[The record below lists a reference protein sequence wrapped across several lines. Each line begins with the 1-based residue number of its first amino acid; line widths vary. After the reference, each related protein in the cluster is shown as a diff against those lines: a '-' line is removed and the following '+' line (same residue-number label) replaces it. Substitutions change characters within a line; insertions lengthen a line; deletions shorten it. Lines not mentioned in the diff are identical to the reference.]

1 MKRTLLVAAL
11 LAAAGVANASDVS
24 FITSSS
30 TARTETF
37 NNITGLPNMAPGTM
51 VDLGALWANKAGT
64 ITFTYLGQESGY
76 SDSFHLVLNGTNL
89 YESDAVGTSVSAWV
103 AGPGLVDFKF
113 EGISGKFAKNGG
125 DLVNGLW
132 DPGTSI
138 GKILPSVV
146 GSGAAA
152 GSYDM
157 ILGYNDSAGAA
168 TLGDWD
174 DFVVGVKFT
183 APVPEPETYALM
195 LAGLGIMGFVARRRR
210 AD

>member
-11 LAAAGVANASDVS
+11 LAAAGAAQASDLS
-24 FITSSS
+24 FIVSSS
-30 TARTETF
+30 AARTETF
-37 NNITGLPNMAPGTM
+37 NNVTGLPNFAPGTM

-64 ITFTYLGQESGY
+64 ITFTYLGQESGFF
-76 SDSFHLVLNGTNL
+76 DSFHLVLNGTNL
-89 YESDAVGTSVSAWV
+89 FESDPVGSSISGWV
-103 AGPGLVDFKF
+103 GGAGLVDFKF
-113 EGISGKFAKNGG
+113 EGNSGKFAKNGG
-125 DLVNGLW
+125 DLLNGLW

-138 GKILPSVV
+138 GRILPSTVS
-146 GSGAAA
+146 SGAAA
-152 GSYDM
+152 GSYDL

-183 APVPEPETYALM
+183 PVVPEPETYALM
-195 LAGLGIMGFVARRRR
+195 LAGLGVLAFLARRRR